1 MPLHHIHISINKK
14 VKFRKGIYF
23 KAQWPCLHHFKW
35 GPLHGVCEFCSDHQK
50 KGFLNEILLDLKHS
64 LKNIHMNM
72 CLPLNLLYEI
82 ISLESPNNWGRRCGS
97 CGDTLVSPCLS
108 KNLATRM
115 KKKTENQN
123 ANFEIIYINL
133 YVIFKLF
140 SHIIVILSIDFTTE
154 LFCQNLPR
162 TYGGYGIDTKA
173 PFLYFLVWWYIA
185 QPKNIVSSLPT
196 CQWNHYF
203 KYY

>member
-1 MPLHHIHISINKK
+1 
-14 VKFRKGIYF
+14 
-23 KAQWPCLHHFKW
+23 
-35 GPLHGVCEFCSDHQK
+35 
-50 KGFLNEILLDLKHS
+50 
-64 LKNIHMNM
+64 
-72 CLPLNLLYEI
+72 
-82 ISLESPNNWGRRCGS
+82 
-97 CGDTLVSPCLS
+97 
-108 KNLATRM
+108 M

-185 QPKNIVSSLPT
+185 QPKNIVPSLPT
-196 CQWNHYF
+196 CQ
-203 KYY
+203 